1 MQTSDKTQRQAIINQ
16 FGRSVTKRFPTF
28 CGIRAVGSLTSQEMQ
43 EANRKRHAE
52 ALRVRAV
59 KKRGK

>member
-1 MQTSDKTQRQAIINQ
+1 MRATDSLEEQQREQ
-16 FGRSVTKRFPTF
+16 FHRSVKKRYPTVT
-28 CGIRAVGSLTSQEMQ
+28 GVVAIGSVTSQEMQ